1 MFRDELKLKDIC
13 CTYMT
18 YKSNKKVK
26 HFWFKIY
33 GIMRKSGIRYPF
45 SKYGHSNGKQAFLKY
60 KDNHEK
66 GEPCTPDIW
75 RTSLVF
81 YFIS

>member
-1 MFRDELKLKDIC
+1 MYI
-13 CTYMT
+13 T

-26 HFWFKIY
+26 HFWFRIY
-33 GIMRKSGIRYPF
+33 GVMRKSGIMYPF

-66 GEPCTPDIW
+66 SEP
-75 RTSLVF
+75 
-81 YFIS
+81 